1 MKPNENVGSGAYER
15 STVYADHVKTLRAL
29 KRYLCSLAVA
39 PDGTVNVEQCRK
51 CFSQCAYGKKYVKMS
66 DEETEVT
73 IEMTKNVAVLNKM
86 TPEEIIE
93 KLRKELA
100 EEERQR
106 KAAESAREEAQKE
119 KDRLENDCAWLV
131 QKVEAKTIQME
142 KMRRETEKM
151 EKDCARLE
159 AELAKAKK
167 EGRTAEER
175 LLEMDVE
182 ADRLRGEIRQL
193 EAVNNTLADVEA
205 GLEAEIL
212 KMRKQLEE
220 EKAERAGMEM
230 RMMRMKVMVFD
241 LEHGE
246 GMSA

>member
-66 DEETEVT
+66 DEETEVA
-73 IEMTKNVAVLNKM
+73 IEMPRAKQTDATDEKEAM
-86 TPEEIIE
+86 T

-100 EEERQR
+100 EEKRQR
-106 KAAESAREEAQKE
+106 KAAEKERDELKTELAEMEEINKALTDMNRDGAEERARLRKQLEKEGTKSAELEAQM
-119 KDRLENDCAWLV
+119 
-131 QKVEAKTIQME
+131 T
-142 KMRRETEKM
+142 
-151 EKDCARLE
+151 
-159 AELAKAKK
+159 KAKK
-167 EGRTAEER
+167 EGRAAEER

-193 EAVNNTLADVEA
+193 EELNSTLADVEA
-205 GLEAEIL
+205 GLEAEVL
-212 KMRKQLEE
+212 KLRKQLEE

-230 RMMRMKVMVFD
+230 RMMRLKAMVFD
-241 LEHGE
+241 AEHPE
-246 GMSA
+246 VA